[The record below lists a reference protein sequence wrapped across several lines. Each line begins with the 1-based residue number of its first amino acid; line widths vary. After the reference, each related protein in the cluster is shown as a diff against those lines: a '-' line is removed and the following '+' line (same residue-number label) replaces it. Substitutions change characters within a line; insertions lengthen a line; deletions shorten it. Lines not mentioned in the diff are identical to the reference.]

1 MFPIAESSPQPWKTR
16 NTGGRVLLCV
26 QNKSPD
32 RSQDGEK
39 NSSDEWNLK
48 SMVTGKDVSESTEQ
62 KKYSIFF

>member
-16 NTGGRVLLCV
+16 NTGVRVLLCV

-32 RSQDGEK
+32 RKK

-62 KKYSIFF
+62 EKYPIFF